1 MQSESLYH
9 SLVSGHANPCLLA
22 DELRAGAGGSGPRLT
37 LPVPLT
43 ITSPSGCLAP
53 VCCQLSLGLSGQVCV
68 PPPCLSCRGGRR
80 GGSVPHQHLRKLLF
94 PVQPSSLLP
103 HPHPKVPLPTA
114 SPRRDTQPGSDTQ
127 PSSRQLPR
135 RRHCRL
141 PVSLGSR
148 HCLGGDGRSLGGHGS
163 SGFLGGLQSPARGA
177 GLATGC
183 SGRGMW

>member
-43 ITSPSGCLAP
+43 IASPSGCLAP
-53 VCCQLSLGLSGQVCV
+53 VCRQLSLGLSGQVCV
-68 PPPCLSCRGGRR
+68 PPPCLSCRGGRG

-114 SPRRDTQPGSDTQ
+114 SLQRDTQPGG
-127 PSSRQLPR
+127 RHLPH

-141 PVSLGSR
+141 PVCLGPRHLPGRGWKESRRPQLFWLPWRSPQPCPGSR
-148 HCLGGDGRSLGGHGS
+148 VGHR
-163 SGFLGGLQSPARGA
+163 LQWKRNVVDS
-177 GLATGC
+177 C
-183 SGRGMW
+183 